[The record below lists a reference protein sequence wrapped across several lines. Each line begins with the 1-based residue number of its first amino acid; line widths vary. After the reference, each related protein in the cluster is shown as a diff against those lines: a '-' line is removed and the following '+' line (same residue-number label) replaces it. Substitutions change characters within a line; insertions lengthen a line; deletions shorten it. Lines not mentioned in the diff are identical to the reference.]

1 MCDTSKRPED
11 KQQTAKRDIYHNAE
25 EIDHQKGRPIIFRL
39 GVALEKRWTS
49 APGVNVVTIVIYIS
63 LFVVFQLA
71 LQQLAFCHPARRH
84 GKIMMEMMREALQ
97 TATNLY
103 DKFEEDYLK
112 GASSEAAT
120 AKWEASADQIAQI
133 DKDLFSRDWRIK
145 SSHRPGDSSLMPL
158 DVPPKLYAVPPAFTA
173 GGKVNIKTM
182 DSRKHGRV

>member
-1 MCDTSKRPED
+1 
-11 KQQTAKRDIYHNAE
+11 
-25 EIDHQKGRPIIFRL
+25 
-39 GVALEKRWTS
+39 
-49 APGVNVVTIVIYIS
+49 
-63 LFVVFQLA
+63 
-71 LQQLAFCHPARRH
+71 
-84 GKIMMEMMREALQ
+84 MMEMMRDALQ

-103 DKFEEDYLK
+103 AKFEEDYLK

-120 AKWEASADQIAQI
+120 AKWEASASQIAQI

>member
-84 GKIMMEMMREALQ
+84 GKIMMEMIREALQ

-103 DKFEEDYLK
+103 EKFEEDYLK

>member
-49 APGVNVVTIVIYIS
+49 APGVNVVTIVNYIS

-84 GKIMMEMMREALQ
+84 GKIMMEMIREALQ

-103 DKFEEDYLK
+103 EKFEEDYLK

>member
-1 MCDTSKRPED
+1 MTQASGRKTNNKLP
-11 KQQTAKRDIYHNAE
+11 RDIYHNAE

>member
-103 DKFEEDYLK
+103 DKFEKDYLT
-112 GASSEAAT
+112 GVSSEDAT

-158 DVPPKLYAVPPAFTA
+158 DVPPKLYAVPPAFRA